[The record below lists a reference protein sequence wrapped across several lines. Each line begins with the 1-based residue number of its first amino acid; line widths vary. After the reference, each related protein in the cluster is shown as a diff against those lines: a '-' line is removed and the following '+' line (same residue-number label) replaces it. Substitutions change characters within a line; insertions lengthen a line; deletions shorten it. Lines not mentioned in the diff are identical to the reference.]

1 MKILHRNSQA
11 KSLAIKSQHFLIHLF
26 SEFRND
32 RCPEKAASLAYTSLL
47 ALVPLLTVME
57 FTFSSFQ
64 AFNTWRTGLI
74 DLIFEN
80 LIPELGDQLRY
91 YLMIFSQNA
100 AGLRA
105 AGLAILIATALSVMS
120 TIEASL
126 NLIWKVRSKRPVVV
140 RLLLYWAILTLGPL
154 FLGLGIFTSSFLFSI
169 ILSEA
174 PTQNALISGIFLTM
188 LPLAL
193 TTTSFSLLFYLVPN
207 RPVIIRDAFIGG
219 FIAAIF
225 FEIAKNCI
233 TLFIALFPS
242 QQIIYGAF
250 SIIPIFFIWVY
261 ISWLIIL
268 LGAEIS
274 KCVDS
279 FNIDRY
285 PKETT
290 NKPLNLLYCQIK
302 ILGILHANQRDGEVI
317 SERELKAKL
326 KTFSNNIFF
335 ESLNGLLD
343 ASWIAR
349 NDKHNWM
356 IIHSLDNLY
365 FDDLLKLTPCF
376 PSAGEVDQLTDSK
389 TDSEISK
396 LLYNIGGKSNRNSEL
411 SLTELFIS
419 SN

>member
-91 YLMIFSQNA
+91 YLIIFSQNA

-154 FLGLGIFTSSFLFSI
+154 FLGLGIFTSL
-169 ILSEA
+169 
-174 PTQNALISGIFLTM
+174 
-188 LPLAL
+188 
-193 TTTSFSLLFYLVPN
+193 
-207 RPVIIRDAFIGG
+207 R
-219 FIAAIF
+219 
-225 FEIAKNCI
+225 
-233 TLFIALFPS
+233 
-242 QQIIYGAF
+242 
-250 SIIPIFFIWVY
+250 
-261 ISWLIIL
+261 
-268 LGAEIS
+268 
-274 KCVDS
+274 
-279 FNIDRY
+279 
-285 PKETT
+285 
-290 NKPLNLLYCQIK
+290 
-302 ILGILHANQRDGEVI
+302 
-317 SERELKAKL
+317 
-326 KTFSNNIFF
+326 
-335 ESLNGLLD
+335 
-343 ASWIAR
+343 
-349 NDKHNWM
+349 
-356 IIHSLDNLY
+356 
-365 FDDLLKLTPCF
+365 
-376 PSAGEVDQLTDSK
+376 
-389 TDSEISK
+389 
-396 LLYNIGGKSNRNSEL
+396 
-411 SLTELFIS
+411 
-419 SN
+419 